1 MIPVAIVG
9 ETGKGKSTSLY
20 KNEKFGIQGLDPK
33 DTYYINVSGKPL
45 PFKGGDKI
53 FPDRGLIPDGRRQSK
68 VSTVSEIKKILEKIV
83 KEYSGTIKNVV
94 IDDSQYLQSFYFM
107 EKAKEKGFDKFV
119 EIGLIGYE
127 VIKFCLDN
135 SKSKIK
141 VFFMY
146 HEEETNT
153 GKRKIKTSGKLVDQH
168 MTLEGLFTIV
178 LFCETNLN
186 SDGNLDY
193 GFATQTD
200 GYTTA
205 KSPIDM
211 FETRL
216 IKNDLGLV
224 AKAIDDYYG

>member
-1 MIPVAIVG
+1 MIPIAIVG
-9 ETGKGKSTSLY
+9 ETGKGKSTSVY
-20 KNEKFGIQGLDPK
+20 KNEKFGIMGLDPK

-53 FPDRGLIPDGRRQSK
+53 FRPTGTIPDGRRQSK
-68 VSTVSEIKKILEKIV
+68 ISTASEIIKTIKKIAN
-83 KEYSGTIKNVV
+83 EYSSTIKNIV
-94 IDDSQYLQSFYFM
+94 IDDAQYLQSFYFM

-127 VIKFCLDN
+127 VIKTCLEL
-135 SKSKIK
+135 SSSKIK

-146 HEEETNT
+146 HEEDTNS

-178 LFCETNLN
+178 LFCETSFD
-186 SDGNLDY
+186 SDGKLKY
-193 GFATQTD
+193 GFATQTN

-211 FETRL
+211 FDDYL
-216 IKNDLGLV
+216 ILNDLGFV
-224 AKAIDDYYG
+224 AKKVDEYYF